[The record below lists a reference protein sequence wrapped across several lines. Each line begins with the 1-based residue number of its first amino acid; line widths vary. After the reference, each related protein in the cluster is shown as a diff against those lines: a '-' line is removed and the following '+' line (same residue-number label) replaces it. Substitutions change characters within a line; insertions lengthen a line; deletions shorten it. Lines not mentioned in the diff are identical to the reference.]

1 MLSFTSFKAPEGVNF
16 IVEGKEGK
24 NLHLEH
30 LEDEVL
36 NGGVAGVAMAFK
48 FLDALNEMMEGSA
61 TSSVKITTKWDGAPA
76 IFCGEDPSDGK
87 FFVGT
92 KSVFASNPK
101 LCKSDADVD
110 EFYSESGLN
119 PKLKIALKELS
130 TIGIPKGHVFQ
141 GDMMFTSDDLSDQT
155 IDGTDY
161 ITFQPNTIVY
171 AIPKGTPLAREIKGC
186 KIGVVFHTDYSG
198 KGELSEYRA
207 SFNPAVDKL
216 KRPKGVWIQDAEYS
230 DASGTAMFTKSE
242 SKKFSKQIADARKI
256 ANRVDKS
263 IIERF
268 ASDDKLRVDIK
279 AFMNSKIRQG
289 QKIAN
294 TSKMALELLEYLE
307 DKQMKKISKL
317 KTQKTIDAKTSA
329 LKEFIAGLM
338 TSKGK
343 IKIVFDLMSAI
354 QEAKDFIVK
363 KLEKVKQM
371 TDTFVKTE
379 TGFKVTGP
387 EGFVAV
393 DKMKGNAVKIV
404 DRLEFSMANFNAI
417 KSW

>member
-1 MLSFTSFKAPEGVNF
+1 MLAFSSFRAPETGF

-36 NGGVAGVAMAFK
+36 NGGVEGVTMAFK
-48 FLDALNEMMEGSA
+48 FLDALQEMMNGSA
-61 TSSVKITTKWDGAPA
+61 KSSVKITTKWDGAPA
-76 IFCGEDPSDGK
+76 IFCGKDPADGQ

-92 KSVFASNPK
+92 KSVFAQNPK
-101 LCKSDADVD
+101 LCKTPKDVD

-119 PKLKIALKELS
+119 PKLKIALAKLKDV
-130 TIGIPKGHVFQ
+130 GIPDGHVFQ
-141 GDMMFTSDDLSDQT
+141 GDMMFTSEDLTDKT

-161 ITFQPNTIVY
+161 LTFQPNTIVY
-171 AIPKGTPLAREIKGC
+171 AIPKNTPLAKQIKGC
-186 KIGVVFHTDYSG
+186 KVGVVFHTDYSG
-198 KGELSEYRA
+198 KGDLAEYRA
-207 SFNPAVDKL
+207 SFNPNVKAL
-216 KRPKGVWIQDAEYS
+216 KPAKDVWIQDAEYS
-230 DASGTAMFTKSE
+230 DASGTAMFTAKE
-242 SKKFSKQIADARKI
+242 SKDFSGMIKLARAVSKK
-256 ANRVDKS
+256 VDKS
-263 IIERF
+263 LIERF
-268 ASDDKLRVDIK
+268 ASDEKLRVDIK

-289 QKIAN
+289 QRIGN
-294 TSKMALELLEYLE
+294 TAKMALELLAYLE
-307 DKQMKKISKL
+307 EKQMKKIAKL
-317 KTQKTIDAKTSA
+317 KTQKNIDAKTA
-329 LKEFIAGLM
+329 DLKKFISDL
-338 TSKGK
+338 TKQKGK
-343 IKIVFDLMSAI
+343 VKIVFDLMNAI
-354 QEAKDFIVK
+354 QQAKDYIVK

>member
-1 MLSFTSFKAPEGVNF
+1 MLAFSSFRAPETGF

-36 NGGVAGVAMAFK
+36 NGGVEGVSTAFK
-48 FLDALNEMMEGSA
+48 FLDALEEMMRGSSK
-61 TSSVKITTKWDGAPA
+61 SSVKITTKWDGSPA
-76 IFCGEDPSDGK
+76 IFCGKDPADGV

-92 KSVFASNPK
+92 KSIFNQNPK
-101 LCKSDADVD
+101 LCKTVKDVD
-110 EFYSESGLN
+110 EHYSDSGLN
-119 PKLKIALKELS
+119 PKLKIALAKLKD
-130 TIGIPKGHVFQ
+130 IGIPDGHVFQ
-141 GDMMFTSDDLSDQT
+141 GDMMFTSEDLENKT

-161 ITFQPNTIVY
+161 VTFQPNTIVY
-171 AIPKGTPLAREIKGC
+171 AIPKGTPFANQIKGC
-186 KIGVVFHTDYSG
+186 KLGVVFHTDYSG
-198 KGELSEYRA
+198 SGELAEYRA
-207 SFNPAVDKL
+207 SFNPAVKKL
-216 KRPKGVWIQDAEYS
+216 RAPKDVWIQDAEYS
-230 DASGTAMFTKSE
+230 DASGTAMFTATE
-242 SKKFSKQIADARKI
+242 SKKFSGMLDGARKI
-256 ANRVDKS
+256 GKKIDHS
-263 IIERF
+263 LIERF
-268 ASDDKLRVDIK
+268 AKDEKLRVDVK

-294 TSKMALELLEYLE
+294 TAKMAIELLAYLE
-307 DKQMKKISKL
+307 EKQMKNIGKL
-317 KTQKTIDAKTSA
+317 KTQKTIDAKTTD
-329 LKEFIAGLM
+329 LKKFIKDLSS
-338 TSKGK
+338 SKGK
-343 IKIVFDLMSAI
+343 LKIVFDLMNAI
-354 QEAKDFIVK
+354 QQAKDYIVK

-379 TGFKVTGP
+379 TGFRVTGP

>member
-1 MLSFTSFKAPEGVNF
+1 VLAFSSFRAPETGF

-36 NGGVAGVAMAFK
+36 NGGVEGVAMAFK
-48 FLDALNEMMEGSA
+48 FLDALQEMMNGSA
-61 TSSVKITTKWDGAPA
+61 KSSVKITTKWDGAPA
-76 IFCGEDPSDGK
+76 IFCGKDPADGQ

-92 KSVFASNPK
+92 KSVFAQNPK
-101 LCKSDADVD
+101 LCKTPKDVD

-119 PKLKIALKELS
+119 PKLKIALAKLKDV
-130 TIGIPKGHVFQ
+130 GIPDGHVFQ
-141 GDMMFTSDDLSDQT
+141 GDMMFTSEDLKDKT

-161 ITFQPNTIVY
+161 VTFQPNTIVY
-171 AIPKGTPLAREIKGC
+171 AIPKNTPLAKQIKGC
-186 KIGVVFHTDYSG
+186 KVGVVFHTDYSG
-198 KGELSEYRA
+198 KGDLAEYRA
-207 SFNPAVDKL
+207 SFNPNVKAL
-216 KRPKGVWIQDAEYS
+216 KPAKDVWIQDAEYS
-230 DASGTAMFTKSE
+230 DASGTAMFTAKE
-242 SKKFSKQIADARKI
+242 SKDFSGMINLARSVSKK
-256 ANRVDKS
+256 VDKS
-263 IIERF
+263 LIERF
-268 ASDDKLRVDIK
+268 ASDEKLRVDVK

-289 QKIAN
+289 QRIGN
-294 TSKMALELLEYLE
+294 TAKMAMELLAYLE
-307 DKQMKKISKL
+307 EKQMKKIAKL
-317 KTQKTIDAKTSA
+317 KTQKTIDAKTTD
-329 LKEFIAGLM
+329 LKKFISDL
-338 TSKGK
+338 TKQKGK
-343 IKIVFDLMSAI
+343 VKIVFDLMNAI
-354 QEAKDFIVK
+354 QQAKDYIVK

-379 TGFKVTGP
+379 KGFKVTGP

>member
-1 MLSFTSFKAPEGVNF
+1 MLAFSSFRAPETGF

-36 NGGVAGVAMAFK
+36 NGGVEGVTMAFK
-48 FLDALNEMMEGSA
+48 FLDALQEMMSGSA
-61 TSSVKITTKWDGAPA
+61 KSSVKITTKWDGAPA
-76 IFCGEDPSDGK
+76 IFCGKDPADGQ

-92 KSVFASNPK
+92 KSVFAQNPK
-101 LCKSDADVD
+101 LCKTPKDVD

-119 PKLKIALKELS
+119 PKLKIALAKLKDV
-130 TIGIPKGHVFQ
+130 GIPDGHVFQ
-141 GDMMFTSDDLSDQT
+141 GDMMFTSEDLKDKT

-161 ITFQPNTIVY
+161 VTFQPNTIVY
-171 AIPKGTPLAREIKGC
+171 AIPKNTPLAKQIKGC
-186 KIGVVFHTDYSG
+186 KVGVVFHTDYSG
-198 KGELSEYRA
+198 KGDLAEYRA
-207 SFNPAVDKL
+207 SFNPNVKAL
-216 KRPKGVWIQDAEYS
+216 KPAKDVWIQDAEYS
-230 DASGTAMFTKSE
+230 DASGTAMFTAKE
-242 SKKFSKQIADARKI
+242 SKDFSGMIKLARAVSKK
-256 ANRVDKS
+256 VDKS
-263 IIERF
+263 LIERF
-268 ASDDKLRVDIK
+268 ASDEKLRVDIK

-289 QKIAN
+289 QRIGN
-294 TSKMALELLEYLE
+294 TAKMALELLAYLE
-307 DKQMKKISKL
+307 EKQMKKIAKL
-317 KTQKTIDAKTSA
+317 KTQKNIDAKTA
-329 LKEFIAGLM
+329 DLKKFISDL
-338 TSKGK
+338 TKQKGK
-343 IKIVFDLMSAI
+343 VKIVFDLMNAI
-354 QEAKDFIVK
+354 QQAKDYIVK

>member
-1 MLSFTSFKAPEGVNF
+1 MLAFTSFRAPENGF

-36 NGGVAGVAMAFK
+36 NGGVEGVSLAFK
-48 FLDALNEMMEGSA
+48 FLDALDEMMNGSA
-61 TSSVKITTKWDGAPA
+61 KSSVKVTTKWDGAPA
-76 IFCGEDPSDGK
+76 IFCGKDPADGQ

-92 KSVFASNPK
+92 KSVFAQNPK
-101 LCKSDADVD
+101 LCKTPQDVD

-119 PKLKIALKELS
+119 PKLKVALAKLKD
-130 TIGIPKGHVFQ
+130 IGIPDGHVFQ
-141 GDMMFTSDDLSDQT
+141 GDMMFTSEDIEDKT

-171 AIPKGTPLAREIKGC
+171 AIPKNTPLAKQIKGC
-186 KIGVVFHTDYSG
+186 KVGVVFHTDYSG
-198 KGELSEYRA
+198 KGDLAEYRA
-207 SFNPAVDKL
+207 SFNPNVKAL
-216 KRPKGVWIQDAEYS
+216 KPAKDVWIQDAEYS
-230 DASGTAMFTKSE
+230 DASGTAVFTAKE
-242 SKKFSKQIADARKI
+242 SKDFSNQIKSARKI
-256 ANRVDKS
+256 AQKIDKS
-263 IIERF
+263 LIERF
-268 ASDDKLRVDIK
+268 ASDEKLRVDIK

-289 QKIAN
+289 QRIGN
-294 TSKMALELLEYLE
+294 TAKMAIELLAYLE
-307 DKQMKKISKL
+307 EKQMKKIAKL
-317 KTQKTIDAKTSA
+317 KTQKTIDAKTA
-329 LKEFIAGLM
+329 DLKKFISDL
-338 TSKGK
+338 TSQKGK
-343 IKIVFDLMSAI
+343 VKIVFDLMNAI
-354 QEAKDFIVK
+354 QMAKDYIVK

>member
-1 MLSFTSFKAPEGVNF
+1 VLAFSSFRAPETGF

-36 NGGVAGVAMAFK
+36 NGGVEGVTMAFK
-48 FLDALNEMMEGSA
+48 FLDALQEMMNGSA
-61 TSSVKITTKWDGAPA
+61 KSSVKITTKWDGAPA
-76 IFCGEDPSDGK
+76 IFCGKDPADGQ

-92 KSVFASNPK
+92 KSVFAQNPK
-101 LCKSDADVD
+101 LCKTPKDVD

-119 PKLKIALKELS
+119 PKLKIALAKLKDV
-130 TIGIPKGHVFQ
+130 GIPDGHVFQ
-141 GDMMFTSDDLSDQT
+141 GDMMFTSEDLTDKT

-161 ITFQPNTIVY
+161 VTFQPNTIVY
-171 AIPKGTPLAREIKGC
+171 AIPKNTPLAKQIKGC
-186 KIGVVFHTDYSG
+186 KVGVVFHTDYSG
-198 KGELSEYRA
+198 KGDLAEYRA
-207 SFNPAVDKL
+207 SFNPNVKAL
-216 KRPKGVWIQDAEYS
+216 KPAKDVWIQDAEYS
-230 DASGTAMFTKSE
+230 DASGTAMFTAKE
-242 SKKFSKQIADARKI
+242 SKDFSGMIKLARAVSKK
-256 ANRVDKS
+256 VDKS
-263 IIERF
+263 LIERF
-268 ASDDKLRVDIK
+268 ASDEKLRVDIK

-289 QKIAN
+289 QRIGN
-294 TSKMALELLEYLE
+294 TAKMALELLAYLE
-307 DKQMKKISKL
+307 EKQMKKIAKL
-317 KTQKTIDAKTSA
+317 KTQKNIDAKTA
-329 LKEFIAGLM
+329 DLKKFISDL
-338 TSKGK
+338 TKQKGK
-343 IKIVFDLMSAI
+343 VKIVFDLMNAI
-354 QEAKDFIVK
+354 QQAKDYIVK

>member
-1 MLSFTSFKAPEGVNF
+1 MLAFSSFRAPETGF

-36 NGGVAGVAMAFK
+36 NGGVEGVAMAFK
-48 FLDALNEMMEGSA
+48 FLDALQEMMSGSA
-61 TSSVKITTKWDGAPA
+61 KSSVKITTKWDGAPA
-76 IFCGEDPSDGK
+76 IFCGKDPADGQ

-92 KSVFASNPK
+92 KSVFAQNPK
-101 LCKSDADVD
+101 LCKTPKDVD

-119 PKLKIALKELS
+119 PKLKIALAKLKDV
-130 TIGIPKGHVFQ
+130 GIPDGHVFQ
-141 GDMMFTSDDLSDQT
+141 GDMMFTSEDLKDKT

-161 ITFQPNTIVY
+161 VTFQPNTIVY
-171 AIPKGTPLAREIKGC
+171 AIPKNTPLAKQIKGC
-186 KIGVVFHTDYSG
+186 KVGVVFHTDYSG
-198 KGELSEYRA
+198 KGDLAEYRA
-207 SFNPAVDKL
+207 SFNPNVKAL
-216 KRPKGVWIQDAEYS
+216 KPAKDVWIQDAEYS
-230 DASGTAMFTKSE
+230 DASGTAMFTAKE
-242 SKKFSKQIADARKI
+242 SKDFSGMINLARSVSKK
-256 ANRVDKS
+256 VDKS
-263 IIERF
+263 LIERF
-268 ASDDKLRVDIK
+268 ASDEKLRVDVK

-289 QKIAN
+289 QRIGN
-294 TSKMALELLEYLE
+294 TAKMAMELLAYLE
-307 DKQMKKISKL
+307 EKQMKKIAKL
-317 KTQKTIDAKTSA
+317 KTQKTIDAKTTD
-329 LKEFIAGLM
+329 LKKFISDL
-338 TSKGK
+338 TKQKGK
-343 IKIVFDLMSAI
+343 VKIVFDLMNAI
-354 QEAKDFIVK
+354 QQAKDYIVK

-379 TGFKVTGP
+379 KGFKVTGP